1 MKKTVKF
8 LALALCPVLFAVAC
22 EKETQIV
29 NNEEP
34 AGVQSSRV
42 ITLVYPSDTDTK
54 VSFAEDGKTAWEAGD
69 EILIHGQKIGHSGDE
84 YYSRVVTL
92 SAGDISADGK
102 TASFVLEDILA
113 DKSWGRT
120 GYKANLFAAYPA
132 SAVKSVS
139 DGTSWYYSTGFD
151 TNDILLLGGCNDT
164 SVNDGNTFQFT
175 HLSGV
180 LSFVVD
186 GDFDS
191 YEFSGNGG
199 TEIVGYDVFSARVD
213 QQSTFG
219 DKNAIPYS
227 GSGGGIGCSG
237 AKTSLTN
244 SVIAD
249 GSTVNHIFFPGGV
262 DLSAGFTIKFLKGGV
277 EQKRLATNTAKNIAK
292 GKYLKLG
299 DITSHLYTYVPP
311 ATHDASHPAIAG
323 AVDLGATAT
332 ANCYIVDASNA
343 GNADKVFKFKAVKGN
358 SDTNVG
364 TISSVSIL
372 WETYNNNTDVTA
384 NSVISQVDFDK
395 QEENDYYEI
404 CFQMPAALHAGNAV
418 IAARDGSNNILW
430 SWHIWVPETTITS
443 NTYGIYSSA
452 LMDRY
457 LGALVAATTTSVPV
471 ESFGLHYEW
480 GRKDPFVGANTIS
493 SNSFAKVSGSTVTP
507 GYEMT
512 LAETIA
518 NPTTYAV
525 YTEADSW
532 GNWLSP
538 SYDSTLWQDDVKTM
552 YDPCPAGYRVP
563 KYDSSQPL
571 HSSDLSAVTGWSDNA
586 AAGDNAAYFTLG
598 SPVTVFPYCGLVCEN
613 GKYIDHLGARTFI
626 WTAHASG
633 SSGSGYMTDVRLNT
647 STHKSTNTVTS
658 RGCSIRC
665 VVDE

>member
-8 LALALCPVLFAVAC
+8 LASALFPVLFAVAC
-22 EKETQIV
+22 EKEAQLV

-102 TASFVLEDILA
+102 TATFVLEEILA

-120 GYKANLFAAYPA
+120 GYKATLFAAYPA

-186 GDFDS
+186 GDFDT

-199 TEIVGYDVFSARVD
+199 TEVVGYEVFSARVD
-213 QQSTFG
+213 QQNTFG
-219 DKNAIPYS
+219 DKNAIPYN
-227 GSGGGIGCSG
+227 GSGGGIGSSG
-237 AKTSLTN
+237 AKTALTN

-277 EQKRLATNTAKNIAK
+277 EQKRIATNTAKNIAR

-323 AVDLGATAT
+323 AEDLGATAT
-332 ANCYIVDASNA
+332 ANCYIVDASDA

-358 SDTNVG
+358 SDINVG
-364 TISSVSIL
+364 TINSVSIL
-372 WETYNNNTDVTA
+372 WETYNNNTDVAA

-404 CFQMPAALHAGNAV
+404 CFQTPETLHAGNAV
-418 IAARDGSNNILW
+418 IAARDASNNILW
-430 SWHIWVPETTITS
+430 SWHIWVPSTTITS

-457 LGALVAATTTSVPV
+457 LGALVAATTSSVPV

-480 GRKDPFVGANTIS
+480 GRKDPFVGARAIGN
-493 SNSFAKVSGSTVTP
+493 NSFAKVSGASISV

-525 YTEADSW
+525 YTSDDSW

-538 SYDSTLWQDDVKTM
+538 AYDATLWQDNTKTM
-552 YDPCPAGYRVP
+552 YDPCPVGYKVP

-586 AAGDNAAYFTLG
+586 PAGDNAAYFTLG

-613 GKYIDHLGARTFI
+613 GGYIDHLGARTFI

-633 SSGSGYMTDVRLNT
+633 SSGSGYMTDVRYNT
-647 STHKSTNTVTS
+647 TTHKSTSTITS

-665 VVDE
+665 VVE